1 MRLGRSDLGGG
12 AALSQSKLASLV
24 EVVTNMAVGFAVS
37 VYAQAVIFPLYGF
50 TTLTITENVQIVAI
64 FTIISMVRSYLVRR
78 FFNWLTARKEAEC
91 EQSI

>member
-1 MRLGRSDLGGG
+1 M
-12 AALSQSKLASLV
+12 SQSKLASLV
-24 EVVTNMAVGFAVS
+24 EVATNMAVGFIVS
-37 VYAQAVIFPLYGF
+37 AYAQAVIFPLYGF
-50 TTLTITENVQIVAI
+50 STLSLTENVQIVTI

>member
-1 MRLGRSDLGGG
+1 M
-12 AALSQSKLASLV
+12 
-24 EVVTNMAVGFAVS
+24 TVGFIVS
-37 VYAQAVIFPLYGF
+37 VYAQAVIFPMYGF
-50 TTLTITENVQIVAI
+50 STLSLTENVQIVTI

>member
-1 MRLGRSDLGGG
+1 M
-12 AALSQSKLASLV
+12 SQSKLASLV
-24 EVVTNMAVGFAVS
+24 EVATNMAVGFIVS
-37 VYAQAVIFPLYGF
+37 VYAQAVIFPMYGF
-50 TTLTITENVQIVAI
+50 STLSLTENVQIVTI

>member
-1 MRLGRSDLGGG
+1 M
-12 AALSQSKLASLV
+12 SQSKLASLV
-24 EVVTNMAVGFAVS
+24 EVATNMAVGFIVS

-50 TTLTITENVQIVAI
+50 STLSLTENVQIVTI

-78 FFNWLTARKEAEC
+78 FFNWLTARKEAQC

>member
-1 MRLGRSDLGGG
+1 M
-12 AALSQSKLASLV
+12 SQSKLASMV
-24 EVVTNMAVGFAVS
+24 EVATNMAVGFIVS

-50 TTLTITENVQIVAI
+50 STLTIKENVQIVTI

-78 FFNWLTARKEAEC
+78 FFNWLTARKEAQC